1 MLLSRPKARKCGAQ
15 QISVSLCVCICTSCT
30 KWVFVWF
37 EGILLLFS
45 GCIRAVVKHCFLL
58 CMPWAMFCPWKRIPA
73 NFADARSNMQARAP
87 GCFVTD
93 VTPTHCQPASLPPST
108 LHPNSTLISC
118 YYDSMHRFW
127 SDQIQM
133 TDYTD
138 FTPWPE
144 SMPSGI
150 KQSLTCS
157 PLVHQSKYKQV

>member
-30 KWVFVWF
+30 KRVLVWF

-93 VTPTHCQPASLPPST
+93 VTPTHCQPAPFYLTPKLHANLLLLWQHASLLVWS
-108 LHPNSTLISC
+108 NSDDRL
-118 YYDSMHRFW
+118 HRFH
-127 SDQIQM
+127 
-133 TDYTD
+133 
-138 FTPWPE
+138 
-144 SMPSGI
+144 
-150 KQSLTCS
+150 SLTRE
-157 PLVHQSKYKQV
+157 HAFGYKTIPHMLSSCPSE